1 MKHTSMRPPS
11 PKKPSSRGMKP
22 QKPEAAFDV
31 WLNRSLHQMFDDV
44 AQEPVPAELLR
55 LIEGDREK

>member
-1 MKHTSMRPPS
+1 MKHTAMRPPS
-11 PKKPSSRGMKP
+11 PKKPSRVAKS

-44 AQEPVPAELLR
+44 AQEPVPDELLR
-55 LIEGDREK
+55 LIEDDRTK